1 MSDSERKTF
10 FTPTTQGG
18 YIEDQE
24 TGLHHLQAA
33 GYNSPRALTGA
44 AERINLQQA
53 AKVTQQKRSMQ
64 WQHAAFDY
72 FDRVGELQSVGLL
85 VAHLVSRAMIY
96 AAVVKDPSAVPV
108 DAEGLIENPDPERNP
123 ELDAACEIA
132 IEALAELFADGQS
145 GILDR
150 IAMNLFVVGECYL
163 ANVNK
168 VWTVASIDELRI
180 GNPTRLRRTQSPSG
194 NDANGIILP
203 NNTFVTRLWR
213 PHPRWYNDP
222 FSSVLGVLD
231 QLEMVVLFD
240 QTMRHL
246 ARQRMNAGII
256 TIDNNITTADN
267 KSMYEA
273 VTEFTQQAI
282 EDESS
287 GATVTPLLLLKPPS
301 AANANG
307 GSFIEWTEVGRKID
321 DQLLKAS
328 QFAIDRVITGLDVPK
343 DSVSSMQGVRYSN
356 AIVSSDALLR
366 THIEPLIILVC
377 DLITTA
383 YLKPIFRKNKIS
395 AKVANQV
402 VAWYNPANIVTR
414 PDKSTAANEGM
425 DRHVISAKAWRSA
438 RGFTELDAPSGAEIL
453 TRIAVERARL
463 TLPPQDTDDILR
475 SIDPKV
481 FPKKIAFDQNG
492 VPVKTDTTLKPTT
505 ETPSNDVNA
514 PKPSSS
520 GGPVPQGG
528 TMPPR

>member
-1 MSDSERKTF
+1 MPESERKTF
-10 FTPTTQGG
+10 FTPSTQGG
-18 YIEDQE
+18 YVEDQE
-24 TGLHHLQAA
+24 TGLLHLQAA
-33 GYNSPRALTGA
+33 AYGSPRAITGA

-53 AKVTQQKRSMQ
+53 SKVTQQSRSKQ

-96 AAVVKDPSAVPV
+96 AAVVKDPSAIPV
-108 DAEGLIENPDPERNP
+108 AAEGLIENPDSN
-123 ELDAACEIA
+123 LDAELERACNIA

-150 IAMNLFVVGECYL
+150 IAMNLFVVGECFL
-163 ANVNK
+163 LNVNK
-168 VWTVASIDELRI
+168 KWTVASIDELRM
-180 GNPTRLRRTQSPSG
+180 GNPTKLRRSQSSATNG
-194 NDANGIILP
+194 EANGITLP
-203 NNTFVTRLWR
+203 TNTFLTRLWR

-256 TIDNNITTADN
+256 TMDSNITTADN
-267 KSMYEA
+267 KSIYEA
-273 VTEFTQQAI
+273 VTEYTQQAI

-287 GATVTPLLLLKPPS
+287 GATVTPLILLKPPS

-343 DSVSSMQGVRYSN
+343 DSVSSMAGVRYSN

-377 DLITTA
+377 DLITVA
-383 YLKPIFRKNKIS
+383 YLKPILRKNKIS
-395 AKVANQV
+395 ARIANQV

-425 DRHVISAKAWRSA
+425 DRHVISAKAWRNA
-438 RGFTELDAPSGAEIL
+438 RGFTELDAPSGEEIL
-453 TRIAVERARL
+453 TRIAMERARL
-463 TLPPQDTDDILR
+463 TLPPQDTDAILR
-475 SIDPKV
+475 NIDPKI
-481 FPKKIAFDQNG
+481 FPKIVFDQNG
-492 VPVKTDTTLKPTT
+492 VPVKADNTLHPTT
-505 ETPSNDVNA
+505 ETPTSDKNV